1 MTFFGIFLFCEAQFS
16 LRIIVQREIHRVLR
30 FIFCEAHNK
39 EVHYGFLYEASAQ
52 KTRIHFIFIRAF
64 FDFHEYH

>member
-1 MTFFGIFLFCEAQFS
+1 M
-16 LRIIVQREIHRVLR
+16 VQREIHRVLR

-64 FDFHEYH
+64 FDFHEYHRAADHLF